1 MQVNTRR
8 RIVVITIMALVILAV
23 AYGFMPRPVPVD
35 VVKAG
40 RGPLRVTIDE
50 EGKTRVKDRFVLSAP
65 VSGYMRR
72 IELDVG
78 DQVKKGQAVVL
89 LESMRSDVLDPRRR
103 AEAEASVSAA
113 RAVLNSAEENAR
125 AATADA
131 EYARLRLERN
141 RKLHD
146 QGYIARDV
154 LDQSESEAKR
164 SEANRLSAEAAVKTA
179 RSELE
184 RARAAL
190 RYSAAEGASGKM
202 EIVTVRTPVGGRVLK
217 LHHESEGVVNAGEPL
232 VDIGDPSH
240 LEVEVEVLSADAVNI
255 GPGTTVF
262 FERWGGDAPLE
273 GKVKTVEP
281 AAFTKISSLGVE
293 EQRVL
298 VIADITSLPE
308 SWQRLGDRYR
318 VEASFI
324 IWEGKNVLQ
333 IPSSALF
340 RKGEGWAAFVMKNR
354 KAHLREVKVGQR
366 NGLAAEIISGIA
378 EGETVIIHP
387 DDSISDS
394 VRVKVR

>member
-8 RIVVITIMALVILAV
+8 RIVVITIMAVVILAV

-40 RGPLRVTIDE
+40 RGPFRVTIDE

-65 VSGYMRR
+65 VGGYMRR

-78 DQVKKGQAVVL
+78 DHVKKGQAVVL
-89 LESMRSDVLDPRRR
+89 LEPMRSDVLDPRRR
-103 AEAEASVSAA
+103 AEAEAAVSAA

-141 RKLHD
+141 RKLHE

-184 RARAAL
+184 RARASL
-190 RYSAAEGASGKM
+190 GYSAAEGASGKS

-217 LHHESEGVVNAGEPL
+217 LHHESEGVVNAGESL
-232 VDIGDPSH
+232 VDIGDPPSR
-240 LEVEVEVLSADAVNI
+240 SRDG
-255 GPGTTVF
+255 GPICGC
-262 FERWGGDAPLE
+262 G
-273 GKVKTVEP
+273 
-281 AAFTKISSLGVE
+281 
-293 EQRVL
+293 
-298 VIADITSLPE
+298 
-308 SWQRLGDRYR
+308 
-318 VEASFI
+318 
-324 IWEGKNVLQ
+324 
-333 IPSSALF
+333 
-340 RKGEGWAAFVMKNR
+340 
-354 KAHLREVKVGQR
+354 
-366 NGLAAEIISGIA
+366 
-378 EGETVIIHP
+378 
-387 DDSISDS
+387 
-394 VRVKVR
+394 

>member
-8 RIVVITIMALVILAV
+8 RIVVITIMAAVILAV

-40 RGPLRVTIDE
+40 RGLFRVTIDE

-72 IELDVG
+72 VELDAG
-78 DQVKKGQAVVL
+78 DQVKKGQAVVV
-89 LESMRSDVLDPRRR
+89 LEPRRSDVLDPRRR
-103 AEAEASVSAA
+103 AEAEAAVSAA
-113 RAVLNSAEENAR
+113 RAVLNSAEEKAR

-131 EYARLRLERN
+131 EYSRLRLERN

-146 QGYIARDV
+146 QGYIARDA

-164 SEANRLSAEAAVKTA
+164 AEANRLSAEAAVKTA

-184 RARAAL
+184 RARATL
-190 RYSAAEGASGKM
+190 GYSAAVGTSGKI
-202 EIVTVRTPVGGRVLK
+202 ELVTVRTPVGGRVLK

-318 VEASFI
+318 VEAAFV

-340 RKGEGWAAFVMKNR
+340 RKGEGWAAFVMKDR
-354 KAHLREVKVGQR
+354 KAHLREVKVGHR

-387 DDSISDS
+387 DDSITDG

>member
-50 EGKTRVKDRFVLSAP
+50 EGKTRVKDRFVLSVP